1 MSHKNTDEI
10 ITRVKEILAIS
21 AETDQDKALQQFVRF
36 IFTDEFKK
44 DSIIVPVKKRE
55 KDSYKFLEQYIKLV
69 HSLFKLKKDERN
81 KLYNNAS
88 FGKGYNDISQHED
101 KLDKL
106 VAKKKD
112 DLSKINEDKMN
123 QLNVIKSYLYNL
135 ISHQP
140 TTVFSKLDKFHF
152 YFILYVPSPSSLK
165 FLLYS
170 ILKNKFRDVL
180 AKFDYQDFCP
190 NFDDETCLNL
200 IILFFDNIKNEKR
213 EFLFIFALLIFQYEV
228 IFKYRIN
235 KKIPKYILQHAAGK
249 TYQIVESKTFKNG
262 LIFEYTYTEYLSNLD
277 KVIFL
282 LEERKKSNSSINNKY
297 ESQINKNQINNLN
310 NNDNPQS
317 QKNQKENSASS
328 IPESELKKAE
338 KKNSEH
344 NKFEEEKKNELK
356 GEENTINSTE
366 VNKINIPF
374 SSIDKNDKNENN
386 IPNGEGAGANKIYKE
401 AKDVAKEGINEG
413 GKVKM
418 KIEEKDNKL
427 ETNNLNDKKELDS
440 GIKGE
445 NLPEINNSN
454 VIASKKEENNITNQP
469 KEEINNLNNQE
480 LYSLI
485 QQQLSTQENENK
497 RRFSELE
504 KKVSEQKDE
513 ILKQKDEISKL
524 QSEIECLKGTISTIQ
539 IRKLAKNFLNIFKS
553 NLSQEEIEIIKQDN
567 TKRAEETIKSL
578 RRKYPLSTETENF
591 KIVCEI
597 VNKSGETLNKGNC
610 FAHSLNLKDYEVEI
624 MEYKE
629 KHNIKLANDETLE
642 KIFFLKKIKVS
653 DDSFDKCFLFVL
665 KYCGKE
671 MTLGFLRK
679 EDNISTF
686 IEGKKK

>member
-1 MSHKNTDEI
+1 MSHKNIDEI
-10 ITRVKEILAIS
+10 ISKVEEILAIS

-44 DSIIVPVKKRE
+44 DTITEPVKNRE

-81 KLYNNAS
+81 KLYNDAS
-88 FGKGYNDISQHED
+88 LYKGYNEISQHKEQ
-101 KLDKL
+101 LDKL
-106 VAKKKD
+106 VAKKDD
-112 DLSKINEDKMN
+112 DLSKIKEDKMN

-140 TTVFSKLDKFHF
+140 KTLFSKLDEFHF
-152 YFILYVPSPSSLK
+152 YFILYIPSSSTLQ

-170 ILKNKFRDVL
+170 IIKNKFRDVFI
-180 AKFDYQDFCP
+180 KFDYQDFCP

-213 EFLFIFALLIFQYEV
+213 ELLFILALLILQYEV

-235 KKIPKYILQHAAGK
+235 KKYPKFILQHAAEK
-249 TYQIVESKTFKNG
+249 TVQIVESKTLQNG
-262 LIFEYTYTEYLSNLD
+262 LILEYTYIEYLSNLD
-277 KVIFL
+277 KIIYL
-282 LEERKKSNSSINNKY
+282 YDERQRKMKNFSIN
-297 ESQINKNQINNLN
+297 ENQIIILK

-317 QKNQKENSASS
+317 QKNPKENSTST
-328 IPESELKKAE
+328 IPEGR
-338 KKNSEH
+338 KNSEDD
-344 NKFEEEKKNELK
+344 KFEEEKKNELK
-356 GEENTINSTE
+356 REENKINNSE
-366 VNKINIPF
+366 VNKINKPF
-374 SSIDKNDKNENN
+374 SEAVDNQ
-386 IPNGEGAGANKIYKE
+386 IYQEVKE
-401 AKDVAKEGINEG
+401 VTKEEINEE
-413 GKVKM
+413 GKVKKNIDVKD
-418 KIEEKDNKL
+418 KIL
-427 ETNNLNDKKELDS
+427 EGNNISEKKEPNS
-440 GIKGE
+440 EIKGE

-469 KEEINNLNNQE
+469 KEEINNLNNQA

-513 ILKQKDEISKL
+513 ILKQKDEILKQKEKEIANEKKISEL
-524 QSEIECLKGTISTIQ
+524 QSEIESLKGTISTIQ

-610 FAHSLNLKDYEVEI
+610 FAHSLNLKDFEVEI

-653 DDSFDKCFLFVL
+653 DDSFDKCFQFVL